1 MSLIVKMQIIVTII
15 TFTSSR
21 HRRCFANCIDINL
34 LVDAGRHSGIN
45 YHACVRV
52 HSFFFLTILYT
63 KYAREKKKPE
73 DKELRSSFINIIDD
87 EWPMK

>member
-1 MSLIVKMQIIVTII
+1 MQIIVTII

-52 HSFFFLTILYT
+52 HSFFPNNTVHKICE
-63 KYAREKKKPE
+63 RKKKPE